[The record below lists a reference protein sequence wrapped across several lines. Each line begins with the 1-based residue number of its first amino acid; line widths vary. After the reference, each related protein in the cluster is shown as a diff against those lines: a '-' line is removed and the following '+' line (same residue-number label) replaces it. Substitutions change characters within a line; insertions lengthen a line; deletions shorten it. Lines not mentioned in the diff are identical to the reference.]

1 MAGLALGRASSHQ
14 RGMQRLAITALAVA
28 AVPLANALLGRMLGS
43 GRRQQPPAGGGRR
56 HARTPAEREA
66 RRLRLW
72 DAVQHAA
79 EAAAAVGM
87 VPPEEQELLT
97 RVMQVRQG
105 AKESCCCSL
114 VGRWPG
120 CVLPL
125 LCASLAC
132 GVLHASVWLAVQLS
146 GETPWCCSSGLAA
159 LRQPH
164 GASTTITNRAYK
176 ACDL

>member
-28 AVPLANALLGRMLGS
+28 AVPLANALLGRMLGG

-87 VPPEEQELLT
+87 VPPEEQEMLT
-97 RVMQVRQG
+97 RVMQ
-105 AKESCCCSL
+105 
-114 VGRWPG
+114 
-120 CVLPL
+120 
-125 LCASLAC
+125 ASLLL
-132 GVLHASVWLAVQLS
+132 GVCLVAFGGAAAVGMVPPEEQVS
-146 GETPWCCSSGLAA
+146 C
-159 LRQPH
+159 
-164 GASTTITNRAYK
+164 
-176 ACDL
+176 